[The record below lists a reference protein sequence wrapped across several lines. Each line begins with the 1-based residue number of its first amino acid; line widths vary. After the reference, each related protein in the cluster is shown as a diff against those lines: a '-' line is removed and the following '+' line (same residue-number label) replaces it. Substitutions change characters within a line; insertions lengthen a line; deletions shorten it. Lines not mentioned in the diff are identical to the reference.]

1 MISSV
6 ALRSLVGGLALVALG
21 ACEEIRQV
29 RETPNLTSGYGEA
42 TLDTMTKQIA
52 DPLPVDT
59 RTPSNMSGERAALAM
74 ERYKTNTSIKPRA
87 VGTGVS
93 IGGGGGSGGK

>member
-6 ALRSLVGGLALVALG
+6 ALRNLVGSLALVALG
-21 ACEEIRQV
+21 ACEDIRQV
-29 RETPNLTSGYGEA
+29 RETPNTAPGFGAS
-42 TLDTMTKQIA
+42 TLDIMAKQIV

-59 RTPSNMSGERAALAM
+59 RTPADMSGDRAALAM
-74 ERYKTNTSIKPRA
+74 ERYKTNTSIRPRA

-93 IGGGGGSGGK
+93 IGGGGGGGGK